1 MEISTTGRFL
11 LVDLRTLT
19 LAPSLALTL
28 TLALTL
34 ALTLTLTLTLTLSPN
49 PHQVDL
55 LEQDVYEYVSGLWN
69 QEVLDRYVRVG
80 VRVRVRAVEPRG
92 PRQVRE

>member
-11 LVDLRTLT
+11 LVDLLTLT

-28 TLALTL
+28 TPTP
-34 ALTLTLTLTLTLSPN
+34 TPTPTLTLSPN

-69 QEVLDRYVRVG
+69 QEVLDRHVRVG